1 MLYGMES
8 VTSGQIFL
16 RGEEV
21 HFNSSKDAID
31 HGIGMVHQHFML
43 VDSLTGAENMMLGV
57 EHLPFVVNK
66 KSDIQITEDIAR
78 QYNFEIECDPSC
90 PRQSVGMKQKL
101 ENLKDPV
108 PWCEDHYPGTSRLQ
122 F

>member
-1 MLYGMES
+1 MC
-8 VTSGQIFL
+8 TSGQIFL

-66 KSDIQITEDIAR
+66 KSDIQITEEIAR
-78 QYNFEIECDPSC
+78 QYNFEIDATAVSA
-90 PRQSVGMKQKL
+90 
-101 ENLKDPV
+101 
-108 PWCEDHYPGTSRLQ
+108 T
-122 F
+122 